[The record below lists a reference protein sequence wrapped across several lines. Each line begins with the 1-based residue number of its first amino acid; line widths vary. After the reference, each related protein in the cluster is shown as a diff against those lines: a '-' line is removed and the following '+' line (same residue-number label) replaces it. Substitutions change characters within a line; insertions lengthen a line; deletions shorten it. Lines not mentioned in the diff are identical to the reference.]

1 MQAEIL
7 STGDEVRTGA
17 VIDSNAA
24 HVAAKLE
31 QVGIHVSRHHC
42 IGDDPAQIAALLVEM
57 AGRADIVVVTG
68 GLGPTQDD
76 VTAVAAARAAG
87 VELWQDPEALESV
100 RAFFRK
106 LKRGMSPSNRKQA
119 MLPQGARCLFN
130 SHGTAPGFML
140 IIDDCRL
147 YFMPGVPAEM
157 RPMLD
162 DIVIPDILESISGT
176 HATHQIRVLSSFG
189 LPESMAGER
198 LTGFEVRF
206 PTLRLGLRARFP
218 YIDVRLYG
226 HEDNLE
232 RLNRIMDEAVAWVK
246 RQLGSKVIAEH
257 ESDLSQIIGQLL
269 RERQAT
275 LAVAESCTGGLIGS
289 LLTDTAGSSD
299 YFLFSAVTY
308 ANDAKINVLGVD
320 ADTIER
326 QGAVAEPVVRQM
338 AEGARCLAGATYA
351 LATSGIAGPGGGSED
366 KPVGTVCI
374 GLATPEHSVGYR
386 FHFGYGDRRMKKTM
400 FAVTAL
406 DLLRRELLGIADKRV
421 AVSSVS
427 PEELG

>member
-24 HVAAKLE
+24 HIAARLE
-31 QVGIHVSRHHC
+31 QVGIHVGRHHC
-42 IGDDPAQIAALLVEM
+42 IGDDPAQIAALLTEM
-57 AGRADIVVVTG
+57 AQRADVVVVTG

-76 VTAVAAARAAG
+76 VTAEAAARAAG

-100 RAFFRK
+100 KLFFRK

-119 MLPQGARCLFN
+119 MMPTGAQCLPN
-130 SHGTAPGFML
+130 NHGTAPGFML
-140 IIDDCRL
+140 TIDDCRF

-157 RPMLD
+157 KHMLD
-162 DIVIPDILESISGT
+162 ESVIPDILQSARGARAI
-176 HATHQIRVLSSFG
+176 HQIRVLTSFG
-189 LPESMAGER
+189 LPESMVGER
-198 LTGFEVRF
+198 LAGCEVRF

-226 HEDNLE
+226 HDENED
-232 RLNRIMDEAVAWVK
+232 RLNDILDEAAAWVK
-246 RQLGSKVIAEH
+246 RQLGSKVLAET
-257 ESDLSQIIGQLL
+257 ESDLSSIIGRLL

-299 YFLFSAVTY
+299 YFLYSAVTY
-308 ANDAKINVLGVD
+308 ANAAKIAVLGVD
-320 ADTIER
+320 EDTIA
-326 QGAVAEPVVRQM
+326 QHGAVDEQVVRQM
-338 AEGARCLAGATYA
+338 AEGARRVAGATYA
-351 LATSGIAGPGGGSED
+351 IATSGIAGPDGGSEE

-374 GLATPEHSVGYR
+374 GLATPERSAGYR
-386 FHFGYGDRRMKKTM
+386 FHFGYGNRRMKKMM
-400 FAVTAL
+400 FATTAL
-406 DLLRRELLGIADKRV
+406 DMLRRELLGMADKRV
-421 AVSSVS
+421 TAGNASS
-427 PEELG
+427 EANT